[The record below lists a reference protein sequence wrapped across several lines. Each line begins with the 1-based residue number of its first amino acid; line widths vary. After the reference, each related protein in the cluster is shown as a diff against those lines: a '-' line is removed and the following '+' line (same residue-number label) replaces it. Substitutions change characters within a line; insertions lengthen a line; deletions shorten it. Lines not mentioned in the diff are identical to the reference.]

1 MIYICT
7 KTAVWR
13 QHVVFLVQAVG
24 MKPKTSEPSNKIC
37 CLWIH
42 RIFTGLS
49 CLVGQDCLATAPS
62 VPRRNPK
69 RTEVMMQM
77 AFQVSVIELLHSM
90 TLQNQ
95 VPWNCECGDAGVKRI
110 PHLISLFFVWF
121 EAGSF
126 QFSFL
131 TATPLAS
138 IRGSILRSLPHH
150 QTYPSSHLSI
160 RWVWMRLA
168 KLLFM
173 LPLFSPLF
181 LLLVHQSITDPSLP
195 RLFHSPFSSSLLHI
209 ALLLVFHFPSSVSS
223 SSLPSSFSS
232 SVSSHLF
239 LISLVFSPVLSVIC
253 FPPFVLRPPPFPP
266 HLLAWLYLLFLPPS
280 LSLSQFL
287 PVIPPS
293 PSPPP
298 SLAFFRWRRGHR
310 RRVKRWW
317 RRLVECA
324 VQ

>member
-1 MIYICT
+1 
-7 KTAVWR
+7 
-13 QHVVFLVQAVG
+13 
-24 MKPKTSEPSNKIC
+24 
-37 CLWIH
+37 
-42 RIFTGLS
+42 
-49 CLVGQDCLATAPS
+49 
-62 VPRRNPK
+62 
-69 RTEVMMQM
+69 
-77 AFQVSVIELLHSM
+77 M

-95 VPWNCECGDAGVKRI
+95 VPWNCECGDAGVKRN

-150 QTYPSSHLSI
+150 QTSPSSRLSI

-181 LLLVHQSITDPSLP
+181 LLLVHQSITNPSLP

-223 SSLPSSFSS
+223 SSLPSPFSS

-287 PVIPPS
+287 PVIPPPLPLLLPLLLHFSDGDVATEEELRDGGGAWLNVPCSKS
-293 PSPPP
+293 PGWCPA
-298 SLAFFRWRRGHR
+298 AFKVSNLVTKGTRRWAGALWERSN
-310 RRVKRWW
+310 
-317 RRLVECA
+317 C
-324 VQ
+324 

>member
-37 CLWIH
+37 CLRIH

-150 QTYPSSHLSI
+150 QTSPSSHLSI

-223 SSLPSSFSS
+223 SSLPPLLFFLIRLIPSFSDLACFQSCFVCDLLSPLCPSPPSLPSSSPCLTLSSFFASLFVS
-232 SVSSHLF
+232 ISVSSCHPPLP
-239 LISLVFSPVLSVIC
+239 FSSPLSCI
-253 FPPFVLRPPPFPP
+253 FQMATWPQKK
-266 HLLAWLYLLFLPPS
+266 S
-280 LSLSQFL
+280 
-287 PVIPPS
+287 
-293 PSPPP
+293 
-298 SLAFFRWRRGHR
+298 
-310 RRVKRWW
+310 
-317 RRLVECA
+317 
-324 VQ
+324 

>member
-1 MIYICT
+1 
-7 KTAVWR
+7 
-13 QHVVFLVQAVG
+13 
-24 MKPKTSEPSNKIC
+24 
-37 CLWIH
+37 
-42 RIFTGLS
+42 
-49 CLVGQDCLATAPS
+49 
-62 VPRRNPK
+62 
-69 RTEVMMQM
+69 
-77 AFQVSVIELLHSM
+77 M

-150 QTYPSSHLSI
+150 QTSPSSHLSI

-181 LLLVHQSITDPSLP
+181 LLLVHQSITDP
-195 RLFHSPFSSSLLHI
+195 HSPDSFTLPFHPLCFTSPSSWFSISPLLSLL
-209 ALLLVFHFPSSVSS
+209 PP
-223 SSLPSSFSS
+223 SLPSSFSS

-287 PVIPPS
+287 PVTLLLPLFLHFSDGDVATEEELRDGGGAWLNVPCSKS
-293 PSPPP
+293 PGWCPA
-298 SLAFFRWRRGHR
+298 AFKVSNLVTKGTRRWAGALWERSN
-310 RRVKRWW
+310 
-317 RRLVECA
+317 C
-324 VQ
+324 